1 MAISLKKN
9 SGINLEKGLKN
20 LILTVSWD
28 TKMDIDIHALLLTD
42 GRAGEDEDF
51 IFYGNLEHPSGAVIH
66 SGDIKDGSKAV
77 GVDDEFITINL
88 DELPPVKNQLLLS
101 ASIHNAVNRGHH
113 FGKATNAV
121 CKLIDKDTN
130 EVLVEYA
137 LDQDLIGE
145 HCAKIAKLTK
155 EGSVWRF
162 TALGESVPSLE
173 RLLLDSGLEVE

>member
-9 SGINLEKGLKN
+9 TGINLEKGLKN

-42 GRAGEDEDF
+42 GRAGEDADF
-51 IFYGNLEHPSGAVIH
+51 IFYGNLEHPSGAVVH
-66 SGDIKDGSKAV
+66 SGDIKDGSKTT
-77 GVDDEFITINL
+77 GVDDEYITIKL
-88 DELPPVKNQLLLS
+88 DEIPPVKNEIILS

-121 CKLIDKDTN
+121 CKLIDTDTN
-130 EVLVEYA
+130 EIKVEYA

-155 EGSVWRF
+155 EGAIWRF

-173 RLLLDSGLEVE
+173 RLLLDAGLEVE